1 MLRLQLNLDNTYD
14 DLLSTVVG
22 SVILSTLLVS
32 FGQLMTVYYF
42 YVIIMLLV
50 FVMVIVTVYGYSIK
64 DAEPEPTVIEE
75 EYDENPCTFIASTT
89 NAIRYRLGSIKPTSL
104 SNRYQEQPLRR
115 SQSWNH
121 RTTDKV
127 LKLFPD
133 LARNSLQPILP
144 SQHSSQEDN
153 AIHSAEIGDTST
165 KLLSQKRIH
174 GEGLDDKE
182 LTAIESLFVPERPP
196 QKYDDPRENIIQDKS
211 LTASIRDRLK
221 HDKKHKVTEGL
232 DIMQKPLCMFT
243 PIPEKKD
250 EMNTL
255 KQKCTKRR
263 MEFSKCLEDELNSLK
278 SLQKR
283 FTPVSSID
291 GNDLLEPKDA
301 F

>member
-1 MLRLQLNLDNTYD
+1 M
-14 DLLSTVVG
+14 
-22 SVILSTLLVS
+22 
-32 FGQLMTVYYF
+32 
-42 YVIIMLLV
+42 
-50 FVMVIVTVYGYSIK
+50 
-64 DAEPEPTVIEE
+64 
-75 EYDENPCTFIASTT
+75 
-89 NAIRYRLGSIKPTSL
+89 
-104 SNRYQEQPLRR
+104 RR

-144 SQHSSQEDN
+144 SQQSSQEDN
-153 AIHSAEIGDTST
+153 AIRSAEIGDKGRAYKDTSS
-165 KLLSQKRIH
+165 KLLSKKRIH
-174 GEGLDDKE
+174 SEGLQEEE
-182 LTAIESLFVPERPP
+182 LTAIESFFVPGRPA
-196 QKYDDPRENIIQDKS
+196 QKDDDPSENIYQDKS

-263 MEFSKCLEDELNSLK
+263 MKFSKYLEDELNSLK
-278 SLQKR
+278 SFQQR
-283 FTPVSSID
+283 FTPASSID